1 MPFISCTF
9 LNNKI
14 HYTKNR
20 HIFLLSWW
28 ADRANFSKALHFVQI
43 FHLDK
48 TILERVN
55 LDVDSLTGSLSFPPP
70 RQLLARSWG
79 ISPPPHSLHSL
90 GE

>member
-20 HIFLLSWW
+20 HIFLFSWW

-55 LDVDSLTGSLSFPPP
+55 LDVDKRDHF
-70 RQLLARSWG
+70 
-79 ISPPPHSLHSL
+79 
-90 GE
+90 E